1 LHGRGFSVTGTAVE
15 SHEEASMFETSLV
28 TGRTRALDRRYTL
41 LSFSIAVHSAAI
53 AAVIAASVS
62 STRFPVQ
69 APKEMR
75 LPILIREIFIPPALG
90 TQHAAAPK
98 ARPAAA
104 KAPATP
110 RLDIAPLTIPEAVTS
125 AEAPVT
131 TTDVGVDETGP
142 PGVPWGEKG
151 GVDVNPAPSAP
162 LPVIGDVKAPVV
174 IRRVTPEYPRIA
186 LQAHKNGWVIVEC
199 IIDKSGHI
207 RDAHVVSSN
216 FGAFE
221 QPALD
226 AVQQW
231 LFAPGTLHGEPV
243 DTIFDL
249 TVKFEVR

>member
-1 LHGRGFSVTGTAVE
+1 
-15 SHEEASMFETSLV
+15 MFETSLL
-28 TGRTRALDRRYTL
+28 TARSRALDRRYTL
-41 LSFSIAVHSAAI
+41 LSFSIAVHSAVI

-62 STRFPVQ
+62 STRFPAQ

-75 LPILIREIFIPPALG
+75 FPVLIPAISIPPPLG
-90 TQHAAAPK
+90 TQHPAVPKSKPTAAT
-98 ARPAAA
+98 
-104 KAPATP
+104 APATS
-110 RLDIAPLTIPEAVTS
+110 RLDIAPVTIPEAVMP
-125 AEAPVT
+125 AKAPLT
-131 TTDVGVDETGP
+131 TTGLGESGP
-142 PGVPWGEKG
+142 PGVPWGEPG
-151 GVDVNPAPSAP
+151 GLDVNPAPTAP
-162 LPVIGDVKAPVV
+162 LPVIGDVKAPIV

-199 IIDKSGHI
+199 IIDKTGHI
-207 RDAHVVSSN
+207 RDAHVVGSN

>member
-1 LHGRGFSVTGTAVE
+1 
-15 SHEEASMFETSLV
+15 MFETSLL
-28 TGRTRALDRRYTL
+28 TARSRALDRRYTL
-41 LSFSIAVHSAAI
+41 LSFSIAVHSAVI

-62 STRFPVQ
+62 STRFPAQ

-75 LPILIREIFIPPALG
+75 FPVLIPAISIPPPFG
-90 TQHAAAPK
+90 TQHPAIPKSKPTAATAPT
-98 ARPAAA
+98 
-104 KAPATP
+104 TP
-110 RLDIAPLTIPEAVTS
+110 RLDIAPVTIPEAVMP
-125 AEAPVT
+125 AKAPLT
-131 TTDVGVDETGP
+131 TTGLGESGP
-142 PGVPWGEKG
+142 PGVPWGEPG
-151 GVDVNPAPSAP
+151 GLDVNPAPTAP
-162 LPVIGDVKAPVV
+162 LPVIGDVKAPIV

-199 IIDKSGHI
+199 IIDKTGHI
-207 RDAHVVSSN
+207 RDAHVVGSN

>member
-1 LHGRGFSVTGTAVE
+1 
-15 SHEEASMFETSLV
+15 MFETSLV
-28 TGRTRALDRRYTL
+28 TTRSRALDRRYTL

-62 STRFPVQ
+62 STRFPAQ

-75 LPILIREIFIPPALG
+75 LPVLIPTISIPPALG
-90 TQHAAAPK
+90 TKHPATPRP
-98 ARPAAA
+98 RPAAA
-104 KAPATP
+104 DKALVMP
-110 RLDIAPLTIPEAVTS
+110 RMDIAPLTIPEAVTP

-131 TTDVGVDETGP
+131 TTDVTNVSESGP

-151 GVDVNPAPSAP
+151 GFDVNPPTTAP

-207 RDAHVVSSN
+207 RDARVVGSN

>member
-1 LHGRGFSVTGTAVE
+1 
-15 SHEEASMFETSLV
+15 MFETSLV
-28 TGRTRALDRRYTL
+28 TARSRPLDRRYTL

-53 AAVIAASVS
+53 ATVIAASVAT
-62 STRFPVQ
+62 TRFPAQ

-75 LPILIREIFIPPALG
+75 SPIVIREISIPPALG
-90 TQHAAAPK
+90 TQHSATPK
-98 ARPAAA
+98 SRPAAVA

-110 RLDIAPLTIPEAVTS
+110 RLDIAPVTIPEAVTP

-131 TTDVGVDETGP
+131 TTGIGESGP
-142 PGVPWGEKG
+142 PGVPWGDNG
-151 GVDVNPAPSAP
+151 GVDVNPGPTEP
-162 LPVIGDVKAPVV
+162 LPVTGDVKAPVV

-186 LQAHKNGWVIVEC
+186 LQAHKNGWVILEC

-207 RDAHVVSSN
+207 RDARVVGSD

-221 QPALD
+221 QPALA

-243 DTIFDL
+243 DTIFEL

>member
-1 LHGRGFSVTGTAVE
+1 
-15 SHEEASMFETSLV
+15 
-28 TGRTRALDRRYTL
+28 L
-41 LSFSIAVHSAAI
+41 LSFSIAVHSAVI

-62 STRFPVQ
+62 SRRFPAQ

-75 LPILIREIFIPPALG
+75 LPILMPAISIPPALG
-90 TQHAAAPK
+90 TQHPATPK
-98 ARPAAA
+98 SRPAAA
-104 KAPATP
+104 VKAPATP
-110 RLDIAPLTIPEAVTS
+110 RLDIAPVTIPEAVTP

-131 TTDVGVDETGP
+131 TRGIGESGP
-142 PGVPWGEKG
+142 PGVPWGEPDG
-151 GVDVNPAPSAP
+151 LDVNPAPTAP
-162 LPVIGDVKAPVV
+162 LPVIGDVKAPAV

-199 IIDKSGHI
+199 IIDKTGHI
-207 RDAHVVSSN
+207 RDAHVVGSN

>member
-15 SHEEASMFETSLV
+15 SHKEASMFETSLV

-75 LPILIREIFIPPALG
+75 LPVLIPAISIPPPLG
-90 TQHAAAPK
+90 TQHPASPK
-98 ARPAAA
+98 SRPSAA

-110 RLDIAPLTIPEAVTS
+110 RLDIAPATIPEAVTHS
-125 AEAPVT
+125 EVPVT
-131 TTDVGVDETGP
+131 TTDVGVEESGP
-142 PGVPWGEKG
+142 SGVPWGQPG